1 MIANA
6 GFSLVS
12 EALHL
17 GKPYLAL
24 PVRHQFEQL
33 FNAYYVQKM
42 GYGQYSEKLG
52 PNNLADFLAEQ
63 ALANR
68 AVGENLVRVVIFLA
82 GADEVE
88 DLDVQ
93 AVEILDLDLGAED
106 DDPAATN
113 TPPLRLNPGR

>member
-52 PNNLADFLAEQ
+52 PNNLADFLA
-63 ALANR
+63 ALPR
-68 AVGENLVRVVIFLA
+68 YTENLASYPRQDNSALLRKLDALIEEYA
-82 GADEVE
+82 G
-88 DLDVQ
+88 
-93 AVEILDLDLGAED
+93 
-106 DDPAATN
+106 
-113 TPPLRLNPGR
+113 